1 MARPLSV
8 PAARPEVL
16 AFLQEV
22 REDPA
27 DDAPRLVL
35 ADWLQDRGDPRG
47 EFVHLRVVGARLAEN
62 DPRREALARRERQLL
77 GRHLFDWL
85 GPLIDHV
92 KGGGWE
98 FERGLVQLEAR
109 AEKFL
114 TSAVASLAAT
124 ETGAWVDGL
133 RLEEMTPRLVARLA
147 RFPLLG
153 VLTTLDLS
161 DNGLRGSALETL
173 TRSRLL
179 AHVAVLRL
187 AGNRVGP
194 QGARALAEC
203 PHLGR
208 LTTLDLTGNRI
219 GDAGAEALAGS
230 PHLARLR
237 ALCVGDN
244 GIGPEALDLLRRRF
258 GDGVRAVGG
267 GRTPG

>member
-1 MARPLSV
+1 MARPLSRA

-16 AFLQEV
+16 AFLQQV

-27 DDAPRLVL
+27 DDSPRLVL

-47 EFVHLRVVGARLAEN
+47 EFVHLRVVGARLAED
-62 DPRREALARRERQLL
+62 DPQRDWLARRERQLL

-85 GPLIDHV
+85 GPFIDHV

-98 FERGLVQLEAR
+98 FARGLVQLEAR

-114 TSAVASLAAT
+114 TPEVASLSAT

-161 DNGLRGSALETL
+161 GNRLRGTALETL
-173 TRSRLL
+173 AGSRLL
-179 AHVAVLRL
+179 AHVGVLRL

-208 LTTLDLTGNRI
+208 LTALDLTRNTV

-230 PHLARLR
+230 AHLARLTT
-237 ALCVGDN
+237 LHVGDN
-244 GIGPEALDLLRRRF
+244 GISPGGLGLLRRRF
-258 GDGVRAVGG
+258 GDGVRAVGQ
-267 GRTPG
+267 TPN